1 MLSNTILSVTE
12 TTLNGYI
19 NLDPESSKNL
29 EKLAGKI
36 IAVELP
42 FFKFYY
48 APTKTHLKLLAEC
61 HTPPD
66 VTLQGSPLDFLRYT
80 TSEKDNAAFVESGI
94 KVTGNTDV
102 AQDFKQLFSRID
114 IDWEEKLSHVTG
126 DIIAHQIGNFFR
138 AIRDWARQSSNTL
151 KQDLSEYIHEEIHLF
166 PAAEELQLFYK
177 DVDHVRDGVERIDAR
192 IAKLHKKTTNKDKH

>member
-1 MLSNTILSVTE
+1 MLSNTILAVTE
-12 TTLNGYI
+12 TVLNGYI

-29 EKLAGKI
+29 EKLAGKV

-48 APTKTHLKLLAEC
+48 VTSKTHINLVSETHSPA
-61 HTPPD
+61 D

-80 TSEKDNAAFVESGI
+80 ASEKDNAAFVTSGI
-94 KVTGNTDV
+94 KVTGNTEV
-102 AQDFKQLFSRID
+102 AQDFKDLFAKID

-126 DIIAHQIGNFFR
+126 DVIAHQIGNFFR
-138 AIRDWARQSSNTL
+138 AISAWAKQSKETL
-151 KQDLSEYIHEEIHLF
+151 RQDLSEYVHEEIRLF

-177 DVDHVRDGVERIDAR
+177 DVDHLRDSVERIDVR
-192 IAKLHKKTTNKDKH
+192 IKKLHTKG

>member
-1 MLSNTILSVTE
+1 MLSNTILAVVE
-12 TTLNGYI
+12 TVLNGYI

-48 APTKTHLKLLAEC
+48 APSKTHIRLLAEC
-61 HTPPD
+61 HTPAD

-80 TSEKDNAAFVESGI
+80 GSEKDNAAFVTSGI
-94 KVTGNTDV
+94 KVTGNTEV
-102 AQDFKQLFSRID
+102 AQDFKDLFAKID

-126 DIIAHQIGNFFR
+126 DIVAHQIGNFFR
-138 AIRDWARQSSNTL
+138 AINAWAKQSSDTL
-151 KQDLSEYIHEEIHLF
+151 KQDLSEYVHEEIRLF

-177 DVDHVRDGVERIDAR
+177 DVDHLRNSVERIDAR
-192 IAKLHKKTTNKDKH
+192 IKKLHEQG